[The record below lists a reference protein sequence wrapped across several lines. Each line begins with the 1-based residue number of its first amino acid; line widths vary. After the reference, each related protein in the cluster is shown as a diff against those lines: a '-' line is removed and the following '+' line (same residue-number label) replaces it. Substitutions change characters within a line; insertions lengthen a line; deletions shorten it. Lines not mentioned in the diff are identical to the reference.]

1 MAAELHAY
9 RQVKRYLAEA
19 DAQAEGDAEDDDDLL
34 PESAVDSDSEATAK
48 KGKRKLKA
56 ELPVKYASQSAESM
70 SSSEP
75 DLPGS

>member
-1 MAAELHAY
+1 MAAELQER

-19 DAQAEGDAEDDDDLL
+19 DAQAEGEAEDEDDVL

-56 ELPVKYASQSAESM
+56 ELPVKYASQSSGSM
-70 SSSEP
+70 PSSQP